1 MPSLIVHRWLSFS
14 LPAVSPSLSP
24 LLSPSSAILRAAGCS
39 SCGGLVPSRP
49 SVMVEFQ
56 VFHQT
61 HWCLPWWLF
70 LSDILFSASVLDQ
83 FQKRFAPVRLHQLL
97 LIQYTLSQFQILCLI
112 HYPQENHHRHHQINQ
127 KVVLGF
133 LRNNCCSFFCRVSH
147 LPEIRHII
155 KSLISLQSAQR
166 TDPKVLVSGP
176 LKFKTLKCS
185 VTQIY
190 KLFNYTHTRK
200 FYFLLHL

>member
-1 MPSLIVHRWLSFS
+1 MP
-14 LPAVSPSLSP
+14 P
-24 LLSPSSAILRAAGCS
+24 LVQHPVLRFDIGPVPRIFCS
-39 SCGGLVPSRP
+39 SSSS
-49 SVMVEFQ
+49 SVV
-56 VFHQT
+56 
-61 HWCLPWWLF
+61 
-70 LSDILFSASVLDQ
+70 SDSVYSSSVSD
-83 FQKRFAPVRLHQLL
+83 
-97 LIQYTLSQFQILCLI
+97 SMSD
-112 HYPQENHHRHHQINQ
+112 QENHHRHHQINQ

-155 KSLISLQSAQR
+155 KSLISLQSAER
-166 TDPKVLVSGP
+166 TDPKVRVSGP

-190 KLFNYTHTRK
+190 KSFNYTHTRK